1 MSNILKRGIWPKL
14 VASLEK
20 EEITILL
27 GPRQVGKTTLIN
39 QLQLYLREKGV
50 LPERIFS
57 FSFDEISLRTELKRN
72 SLFLQQK
79 IERLLGKSLAEIDEE
94 IYLFLDEAQKAP
106 QVFDWLKIIY
116 DQKIKVKIFL
126 TGSSSLRIR
135 DKTAETLSGR
145 AAYLYLS
152 PLTLSEIFE
161 KDYDLYPQIE
171 NFNNLDLIRNR
182 AKFFYQKEAEV
193 NRLFEKLLFFGG
205 LPKVFLAD
213 EKEARERLKAF
224 SETYLEREIKDI
236 GSRVNLEN
244 FHFTFRGLTK
254 YTGSLFNLSKASSDL
269 GLLRPALYH
278 YLSLLEK
285 TMIIS
290 FLLPRISMT
299 LKAVS
304 KSRKVY
310 FFETG
315 LVNHLLGFS
324 NLEEIKNLSFLGK
337 IFETFIFNQ
346 IKIKAQNSQI
356 VPDLSYWRDFE
367 GHEIDLV
374 YERGKVIIPLEITIN
389 KIVENEKWRNFKAFF
404 KNCPEAEFGLLIY
417 RGEIAE
423 KEISGKKVYC
433 LPYFLF

>member
-1 MSNILKRGIWPKL
+1 M
-14 VASLEK
+14 ASLEK

-39 QLQLYLREKGV
+39 QLELYLKQKG
-50 LPERIFS
+50 LLAERIFS

-79 IERLLGKSLAEIDEE
+79 IEGLLGKSLPEIDEE
-94 IYLFLDEAQKAP
+94 IYLFLDEVQKAP
-106 QVFDWLKIIY
+106 QVFDWLKIVY
-116 DQKIKVKIFL
+116 DQKMKIKIFL

-135 DKTAETLSGR
+135 DKTAETLAGR
-145 AAYLYLS
+145 AVYLYLS
-152 PLTLSEIFE
+152 PLSLSEIFE
-161 KDYDLYPQIE
+161 NDYDLYPQIE
-171 NFNNLDLIRNR
+171 DFNNLDFVRNR

-193 NRLFEKLLFFGG
+193 NRVFEKLLFFGG

-213 EKEARERLKAF
+213 EKEAGERLKAF

-244 FHFTFRGLTK
+244 FHFTFRGLAK

-269 GLLRPALYH
+269 GILRPALYR

-285 TMIIS
+285 TMVIS
-290 FLLPRISMT
+290 FLLPRISVT
-299 LKAVS
+299 LKAIS
-304 KSRKVY
+304 KIRKVY

-324 NLEEIKNLSFLGK
+324 SLEEMKNLSFIGK

-356 VPDLSYWRDFE
+356 VPHLSYWRDFE

-374 YERGKVIIPLEITIN
+374 YERGEVIIPMEITIS
-389 KIVENEKWRNFKAFF
+389 KTVENEKWRNLKAFL
-404 KNCPEAEFGLLIY
+404 KNYPEAKFGLIVY
-417 RGEIAE
+417 RGEIAK
-423 KEISGKKVYC
+423 KEILGKKVYC